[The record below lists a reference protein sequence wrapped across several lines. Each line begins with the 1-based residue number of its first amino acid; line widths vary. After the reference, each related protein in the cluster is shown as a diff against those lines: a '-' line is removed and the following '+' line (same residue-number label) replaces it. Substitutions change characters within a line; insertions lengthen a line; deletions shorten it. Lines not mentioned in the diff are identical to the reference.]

1 MPAPIDAPGNPTRW
15 SAMRLTK
22 ATLDQVQI
30 LVLVA
35 RSQADIISV
44 SDVAVQLTLTK
55 PNALKLVTRLV
66 RTGVLRA
73 KRGPGGGVK
82 LGRPASQILLGHIVS
97 QLESIN
103 AKITRKKIENRG
115 RKTGWRTIWTW
126 PSPRLSSCSTNI
138 RWPILPLAIQ
148 SCPQWASAPANCIVA
163 LSCRRNG
170 APRTTMPNGFSTG
183 IAGR

>member
-1 MPAPIDAPGNPTRW
+1 MRAPIDAPGNPTRW

-44 SDVAVQLTLTK
+44 SDVAVQLSLTK

-82 LGRPASQILLGHIVS
+82 LGRPASQILLGHVVS

-103 AKITRKKIENRG
+103 AKDHPQEDRKSLSKDRLADYLDLAFAAFIELLNQHTLADLAARNS
-115 RKTGWRTIWTW
+115 K
-126 PSPRLSSCSTNI
+126 
-138 RWPILPLAIQ
+138 LPAMGKRAGQLHRRAQ
-148 SCPQWASAPANCIVA
+148 LPA
-163 LSCRRNG
+163 
-170 APRTTMPNGFSTG
+170 
-183 IAGR
+183 